1 MAVLENAC
9 YLEQPIFFVQDIFG
23 IVFIGIF
30 ATTSHASKMLL
41 IRKGTPD
48 DLPQAL
54 SLIQELARFENALDE
69 VVTTVEQMQVDGF
82 GPNPAFKMIVAEFN
96 GELVGLAVYFLKY
109 STWKGKGI
117 YLDDLIVKESFRK
130 HGIGKMLF
138 NAVAEDSVL
147 LNAKQLHWQVLDWNE
162 NAINFYKKYNATFDN
177 EWINCKLSDIQL
189 NDIIANNKTN
199 ESI

>member
-1 MAVLENAC
+1 
-9 YLEQPIFFVQDIFG
+9 
-23 IVFIGIF
+23 
-30 ATTSHASKMLL
+30 MLL

-54 SLIQELARFENALDE
+54 SLIQELARFENALEE
-69 VVTTVEQMQVDGF
+69 VKTTVDQMLADGF
-82 GPNPAFKMIVAEFN
+82 GPNPAFKMIVAEFE
-96 GELVGLAVYFLKY
+96 GQLVGLAVYFLKY
-109 STWKGKGI
+109 STWKGKGV

-138 NAVAEDSVL
+138 NAVVEDSVA

-162 NAINFYKKYNATFDN
+162 NAINFYKKYNATFDD

-189 NDIIANNKTN
+189 NDIIANNKN
-199 ESI
+199 HEGI

>member
-1 MAVLENAC
+1 
-9 YLEQPIFFVQDIFG
+9 
-23 IVFIGIF
+23 
-30 ATTSHASKMLL
+30 MLL

-54 SLIQELARFENALDE
+54 SLIQELARFENALEE
-69 VVTTVEQMQVDGF
+69 VKTTVDQMLADGF
-82 GPNPAFKMIVAEFN
+82 GPNPAFKMIVAEFE
-96 GELVGLAVYFLKY
+96 GQLVGLAVYFLKY
-109 STWKGKGI
+109 STWKGKGV

-138 NAVAEDSVL
+138 NAVVEDSVA

-162 NAINFYKKYNATFDN
+162 NAINFYKKYNATFDD

-189 NDIIANNKTN
+189 NDIIANNKTH
-199 ESI
+199 EGI